1 MGRKGSL
8 PEQLIS
14 WLPSHWTKSVPEAK
28 QTLQI
33 QTNPACHFPIYDL
46 SQVKCFKAGN
56 IHNHF
61 SQWKSITSEPFI
73 KDIVK
78 SGLEL
83 CFADN

>member
-1 MGRKGSL
+1 MERKSSL
-8 PEQLIS
+8 PGQLIF
-14 WLPSHWTKSVPEAK
+14 WLPSNWTKSVPEAK
-28 QTLQI
+28 QTLET
-33 QTNPACHFPIYDL
+33 QTNPARHFPIYDL

-56 IHNHF
+56 IHDF
-61 SQWKSITSEPFI
+61 SQWKSITSDPFI

>member
-1 MGRKGSL
+1 MERKGSL
-8 PEQLIS
+8 PGQLIF
-14 WLPSHWTKSVPEAK
+14 WLPTNWKKSVPEVK
-28 QTLQI
+28 HTLEI
-33 QTNPACHFPIYDL
+33 QTNPTRHFPIYDL

-56 IHNHF
+56 IHDHF
-61 SQWKSITSEPFI
+61 SQWKSITSDPFI